1 MNGPWK
7 TVRSFA
13 SLVRLAHTIFGLPF
27 ALASAALAH
36 RYALEHGREGLT
48 IAGLGWILVAFTSAR
63 AAAMGFNRIIDRT
76 FDAANPRTRDRE
88 IPAGVISVRA
98 AAIMSGL
105 SAAAFWASAWALSPL
120 AGVLA
125 PLCLA
130 IVLGYS
136 FFKRFSWTSHL
147 FLGVALALAP
157 GGAWIA
163 VTGSWDGWTIPFCL
177 MVAVASW
184 VAGFDVLYSLADEA
198 FDRTHGLHSIPARFG
213 RVGALVISASLHV
226 VTVAALLVLDRHAAL
241 GGWHLLGV
249 GSVAAILVYEHAIVR
264 PDDLSRLNKAFFDL
278 NGYVSLVYLGC
289 ALATVFG

>member
-1 MNGPWK
+1 
-7 TVRSFA
+7 
-13 SLVRLAHTIFGLPF
+13 
-27 ALASAALAH
+27 
-36 RYALEHGREGLT
+36 
-48 IAGLGWILVAFTSAR
+48 
-63 AAAMGFNRIIDRT
+63 
-76 FDAANPRTRDRE
+76 
-88 IPAGVISVRA
+88 
-98 AAIMSGL
+98 
-105 SAAAFWASAWALSPL
+105 
-120 AGVLA
+120 LA

-198 FDRTHGLHSIPARFG
+198 FDRAHGLHSIPARFG